1 MVHDQLVYSP
11 TRGANVLDLLLTNS
25 PTAVSNVEVSDNLPL
40 TDHDAVL
47 YVFPPQQKSVKWM
60 LYNYKNADFDA
71 FRDTLG
77 VTPWDLSESD
87 DIDTW
92 WINGKTYFLEL

>member
-11 TRGANVLDLLLTNS
+11 TRGANVLDLLSTNS

-40 TDHDAVL
+40 NDHDAVL
-47 YVFPPQQKSVKWM
+47 FTLNVFPPQQKSVKQM

-77 VTPWDLSESD
+77 ATPWDLSESD
-87 DIDTW
+87 DIDT
-92 WINGKTYFLEL
+92 